1 MERIALDRDSYLWL
15 EFLARGKVPFKK
27 WNDLGRGEPVNNF
40 HLQLAHARL
49 ILNYVFEIRDN
60 VSVHYYFFLF
70 LFSLMG
76 ATPTTLC
83 QLFLYP
89 TSQNKHPKPIV
100 HYHESSHCKHHCC
113 YPKILLFILFSETRY
128 HPTNLGRL
136 CCETSGTSVNKICSQ
151 VYGSDKTP

>member
-1 MERIALDRDSYLWL
+1 MLFVPTVSRTSGTNFILSPNPTIIIYHIGNGYLHNCH
-15 EFLARGKVPFKK
+15 KY
-27 WNDLGRGEPVNNF
+27 NSNN
-40 HLQLAHARL
+40 AHAL
-49 ILNYVFEIRDN
+49 LYLNYVLKIRDN

-76 ATPTTLC
+76 ATPTALC

-100 HYHESSHCKHHCC
+100 HCHESSHCKHHCC